1 MSDLYVKVQKERR
14 PKWDHTIW
22 YWGAAAAVITV
33 AILTPVLLMSIHQY
47 RFHGFLRDVS
57 SSSLYARIGAVTCTV
72 DGKTDTVTTDELS
85 KLLMMLTDGGC
96 GKPMRKLPQE
106 APFRVD
112 FYDGAVLKLW
122 RGEIKDS
129 YTGDM
134 IPSLIVSFVNKD
146 GKAYSYLTHLLSVRD
161 LRYVLP
167 DVAKEWVERNID
179 A

>member
-1 MSDLYVKVQKERR
+1 MSDLYAKVQKERR
-14 PKWDHTIW
+14 PKRDHTIW

-57 SSSLYARIGAVTCTV
+57 SSSLHARIGAVTCTV
-72 DGKTDTVTTDELS
+72 DGKTDTVTTEELS